1 MPFQNPPSLF
11 TRENVIA
18 LNPGQK
24 GIYGLYRSEPAG
36 PAWSYIG
43 KGDIRT
49 RLIGHLKGDSPCIL
63 KEGPTHFVTEVI
75 MGDPSEREKELIQEI
90 NPICN

>member
-18 LNPGQK
+18 LNPDQK

-75 MGDPSEREKELIQEI
+75 MIDPSKREKELIQEL